1 MLLVFL
7 CVEGTFNYGM
17 RLHLRSMVVVTQ
29 MGLVQTKADVKG
41 LKAGWIS
48 MSFEDTYIHT
58 YIDVYIQPAH
68 AHIPHADTVVF
79 ETAFNGIPKTPRS

>member
-48 MSFEDTYIHT
+48 MSFKDTYI
-58 YIDVYIQPAH
+58 YIHIQPAH
-68 AHIPHADTVVF
+68 AHIPHADTVLSQVHF
-79 ETAFNGIPKTPRS
+79 REFLLLPVAKEHD